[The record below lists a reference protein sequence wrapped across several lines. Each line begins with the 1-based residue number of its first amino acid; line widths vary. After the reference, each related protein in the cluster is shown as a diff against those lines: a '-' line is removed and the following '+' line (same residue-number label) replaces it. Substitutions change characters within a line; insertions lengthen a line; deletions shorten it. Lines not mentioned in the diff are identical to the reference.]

1 MIVIHISRCSVNPI
15 QITVIELLTKRVW
28 YRSLAIIQEVRSR
41 GASPETPTTRSSPAT
56 KLPQDIVEMIIT
68 HLIYDKLSLC
78 ACSLTCYSWYI
89 AAVPHLHHTLVID
102 TDDPWKRRFRWPN
115 IILYKHALGLL
126 PLVKKLHI
134 IARVFYG
141 RGEITPKIFRCRT
154 LLKFSALTNVQELG
168 IEFLNI
174 SKFMPRLRRYF
185 GHFLPTVRSLALRS
199 PRGSHRQIIYFV
211 GLFQHLQDLKL
222 IFNSSYGFI
231 SKEEAPVGDLTLI
244 PPFVPPLR
252 GRLTMTLSRTVELL
266 EDMIGLFGGIRFR
279 SMDLFDVN
287 GTRLLLNACV
297 ETLET
302 LRLHQNDPRGE

>member
-1 MIVIHISRCSVNPI
+1 
-15 QITVIELLTKRVW
+15 VIELLTKRFW
-28 YRSLAIIQEVRSR
+28 YRSLAIIREVRSR
-41 GASPETPTTRSSPAT
+41 GASPETPTTRSSLVT
-56 KLPQDIVEMIIT
+56 RLPQDIVEMIIT
-68 HLIYDKLSLC
+68 HLIYDKPSLC

-89 AAVPHLHHTLVID
+89 AAVPHLHHTLIID

-115 IILYKHALGLL
+115 IILYKHMLGLL

-141 RGEITPKIFRCRT
+141 RGEITPKMFRCCT

-199 PRGSHRQIIYFV
+199 PRGTHRQIIYFI

-222 IFNSSYGFI
+222 IFNSSFGFI

-279 SMDLFDVN
+279 SMDLFNVN

>member
-1 MIVIHISRCSVNPI
+1 M
-15 QITVIELLTKRVW
+15 
-28 YRSLAIIQEVRSR
+28 
-41 GASPETPTTRSSPAT
+41 TRSSPVT
-56 KLPQDIVEMIIT
+56 RLPQDIVEIIIT
-68 HLIYDKLSLC
+68 HLIYDKPSLR

-102 TDDPWKRRFRWPN
+102 THEPWKRRFRWPN
-115 IILYKHALGLL
+115 LIWHKHMLGLL

-134 IARVFYG
+134 LAYVSFDE
-141 RGEITPKIFRCRT
+141 GEITPKMFSRYT
-154 LLKFSALTNVQELG
+154 LGKFSALTNVQELG
-168 IEFLNI
+168 IDFLDI
-174 SKFMPRLRRYF
+174 PKFMPRLRRYF

-199 PRGSHRQIIYFV
+199 PMGSHRQIIYFI

-222 IFNSSYGFI
+222 LFRSFGSNSE
-231 SKEEAPVGDLTLI
+231 EEAPVGDLTLI

-252 GRLTMTLSRTVELL
+252 GHLTVTFLNRVELL
-266 EDMIGLFGGIRFR
+266 EDMIGLLGGIQFR

-287 GTRLLLNACV
+287 GTELLLNACV